1 MRVIDFTA
9 HHEDLSTNRG
19 YQFKFYC
26 DKCGNGYMS
35 RFQPWTSSTTGNLLR
50 AAGDIVGGILASASS
65 GGQVQ
70 RSAAGKAHETARE
83 MAIGEAKA
91 FFSQCSRCGRWVCAD
106 GCWNGEAGLCEECSP
121 RSG

>member
-9 HHEDLSTNRG
+9 SHEDLSTDRG

-35 RFQPWTSSTTGNLLR
+35 RFQPWNGSTTGNLLR
-50 AAGDIVGGILASASS
+50 AAGDIVGGILAGASG

-70 RSAAGKAHETARE
+70 RSAGRKAHDTAGERAVE
-83 MAIGEAKA
+83 EAKA
-91 FFSQCSRCGRWVCAD
+91 FFSRCSRCRRWVCAD
-106 GCWNGEAGLCEECSP
+106 GCWNDDDGFCDECSP
-121 RSG
+121 RAG